1 MAETSSAAGA
11 AQQTSRA
18 RPYES
23 RGLISWVWNTAWRI
37 FGVMFFAAFI
47 SICVEWIGMTWWW
60 PDAGHYHAR
69 DMFATELGYLRSG
82 ATDGSAKASLITE
95 GNEALDS
102 AIRFAFVDTGVV
114 NWVQQARTISPN
126 DNYIMALYKEVM
138 IAIQEYLLAAL
149 FVMMTFLVRLAI
161 LILSFPIFILFG
173 FVALMDGLVM
183 RDLRKYRVQHESS
196 FVYHIAKSIAL
207 PLMITGC
214 ILYLS
219 MPFSIHP
226 NLVITPFAALFAY
239 TLAVMAAKFK
249 KYL

>member
-1 MAETSSAAGA
+1 MAENSAAGA
-11 AQQTSRA
+11 AQSGANA

-23 RGLISWVWNTAWRI
+23 RGILAWAFRTI
-37 FGVMFFAAFI
+37 TRMIGILFFAAFI
-47 SICVEWIGMTWWW
+47 SIIVEWIGMTWFW
-60 PDAGHYHAR
+60 PDESYQHSK

-82 ATDGSAKASLITE
+82 VGEGTAKAGIVRE
-95 GNEALDS
+95 GNDMLDT
-102 AIRFAFVDTGVV
+102 AIRTVFVDSGLL
-114 NWVQQARTISPN
+114 NFVQKARTVSPY
-126 DNYIMALYKEVM
+126 DNYLLALYKEGM
-138 IAIQEYLLAAL
+138 ILIQDYLVAAL
-149 FVMMTFLVRLAI
+149 FVLMTFLVRIAI
-161 LILSFPIFILFG
+161 LLLSFPIFVLFG

-183 RDLRKYRVQHESS
+183 RDLRKYRAQHESS

-239 TLAVMAAKFK
+239 TLAMMAAKFK

>member
-1 MAETSSAAGA
+1 MSDNSAAGA
-11 AQQTSRA
+11 AQSGSKA

-23 RGLISWVWNTAWRI
+23 RGLLAWAFRTISR
-37 FGVMFFAAFI
+37 VMGILFFAAFI
-47 SICVEWIGMTWWW
+47 SIIVEWIGMTWFW
-60 PDAGHYHAR
+60 PEENYQHAQ

-82 ATDGSAKASLITE
+82 AGDGTAKAGIVRE
-95 GNEALDS
+95 GNEILDT
-102 AIRFAFVDTGVV
+102 AIRAVFVDSGVL
-114 NWVQQARTISPN
+114 NFVQKARTVSPY
-126 DNYIMALYKEVM
+126 DNYMIALYKEGM
-138 IAIQEYLLAAL
+138 IVVQDYLLAAI
-149 FVMMTFLVRLAI
+149 FVMMTFLVRIAI
-161 LILSFPIFILFG
+161 LLLSFPIFILFG

-183 RDLRKYRVQHESS
+183 RDLRKYRAAHESS

-239 TLAVMAAKFK
+239 TLAMMAAKFK